1 MKSTIVVVFGGE
13 SVEHDI
19 SIITAIQALNA
30 IDKQK
35 YNVVPLY
42 IDKVGRWLTSS
53 NFFSMDSFLKEQ
65 KSGKRTKEISF
76 MNGSK
81 HMYLKTKIGLKK
93 WHKVSVAF
101 LCCHGGIGEN
111 GAIQGF
117 FEVLGIPIT
126 SPNHISSAICMDKVV
141 CKKILKESEIPVIDY
156 TVLTQKEYGLGFNF
170 CYNKVFDKLNLPVIL
185 KPSKL
190 GSSVGITVCKNK
202 KQLKQGLELGFKFDE
217 SILVEKLITEIKE
230 VNVSV
235 LRSSAWCYLSKTESP
250 NMKKDFLTFEDKYLL
265 GNKKTASDNKRIIPA
280 DIEKDMENKI
290 FKIAK
295 DACEILNINGL
306 IRIDFIIDKKE
317 DKIYLNEINTIPGSL
332 ANYLWKGKF
341 DFKTLIDKMIEGA
354 MVECEEEKKLLKS
367 FSSSVLTLNSFGKKS
382 KI

>member
-1 MKSTIVVVFGGE
+1 MKPTVAVVFGGE

-19 SIITAIQALNA
+19 SIITAIQTLNA

-53 NFFSMDSFLKEQ
+53 NFFSMDDFLNEQ
-65 KSGKRTKEISF
+65 KSYKKTKEISF
-76 MNGSK
+76 INGSK
-81 HMYLKTKIGLKK
+81 NMYLKTKFGLKK
-93 WHKVSVAF
+93 WHKVSTIF

-117 FEVLGIPIT
+117 FEVLDIPVT
-126 SPNHISSAICMDKVV
+126 SPNHISSGICMDKVA
-141 CKKILKESEIPVIDY
+141 CKKILKESGIPVIDY
-156 TVLTQKEYGLGFNF
+156 EVLSIKDYDLGFNF
-170 CYNKVFDKLNLPVIL
+170 CCKKIIDKIGLPVIL

-190 GSSVGITVCKNK
+190 GSSIGITVCKNK
-202 KQLKQGLELGFKFDE
+202 KKLKEGLELGFKFDE
-217 SILVEKLITEIKE
+217 NILVEKLVEDLKE

-235 LRSSAWCYLSKTESP
+235 LRSDKWCYLSKTESP
-250 NMKKDFLTFEDKYLL
+250 NTKKDFLTFEDKYLL
-265 GNKKTASDNKRIIPA
+265 GNKKTAVDNKRIIPA
-280 DIEKDMENKI
+280 DIEKNIESEI
-290 FKIAK
+290 LKIAK
-295 DACEILNINGL
+295 NTCDILNINGL

-317 DKIYLNEINTIPGSL
+317 NKIYLNEINTVPGSL

-341 DFKTLIDKMIEGA
+341 VFKALIDKMIEGA
-354 MVECEEEKKLLKS
+354 QINHENEKQFLKS
-367 FSSSVLTLNSFGKKS
+367 FSSTVLNKSFFGTKS